1 MWPTLDS
8 MSSSTEVLDL
18 DQDPDEGIEEHTP
31 SRWPFAEMLVS
42 SIIGL
47 VASLVLSIDA
57 IILAQNPDADLSCNI
72 SDKISCGAVGATW
85 QANLFG
91 WPNAFLGLMA
101 EPVVITVAILGLS
114 RVRFPRGFLLTAQF
128 VYTLGFAFALWLFY
142 QSYFNIRYLC
152 PWCLLVT
159 VTTLLVWTSMTRVNI
174 EAGNFGEGVRR
185 KLTPALNYNADIFGS
200 ILLIAVMT
208 AMVVYNYT

>member
-1 MWPTLDS
+1 MT
-8 MSSSTEVLDL
+8 SSAEAVDL
-18 DQDPDEGIEEHTP
+18 DQDPEEWPVEHTP

-42 SIIGL
+42 SLIGL
-47 VASLVLSIDA
+47 FASLVLSIDA
-57 IILAQNPDADLSCNI
+57 IILAENPDADLSCNI
-72 SDKISCGAVGATW
+72 NAQISCGAVGATW

-91 WPNAFLGLMA
+91 WPNAFLGLIA

-114 RVRFPRGFLLTAQF
+114 RVRFPRAFLLTAQF
-128 VYTLGFAFALWLFY
+128 VYTLGFIFAMWLFY
-142 QSYFNIRYLC
+142 QSYFNINALC

-159 VTTLLVWTSMTRVNI
+159 VTTILVWTSMTRVNI

-185 KLTPALNYNADIFGS
+185 KLTPALNYNADVFGS
-200 ILLIAVMT
+200 ILLIAVLA